1 MCRGLSLLQGWQR
14 VWSLLSPGQTVEL
27 RALPQQPVRNKG
39 EALRA
44 LIVKTNQVDVDQV
57 KGLKPAEVRQALC
70 DAGLS
75 PVGDKNELLKVRM

>member
-1 MCRGLSLLQGWQR
+1 M
-14 VWSLLSPGQTVEL
+14 WSLLSPGQTVEL

-44 LIVKTNQVDVDQV
+44 SIVRTNKVDVDQV

-75 PVGDKNELLKVRM
+75 PVGDKNELLKVRRAELYVSLCSK

>member
-1 MCRGLSLLQGWQR
+1 M
-14 VWSLLSPGQTVEL
+14 WSLLSPGQTVEL

-39 EALRA
+39 EAPRA
-44 LIVKTNQVDVDQV
+44 SIVRTNKVDVDQV

-75 PVGDKNELLKVRM
+75 PVGDKNELLKVRNDIIVAH

>member
-1 MCRGLSLLQGWQR
+1 M
-14 VWSLLSPGQTVEL
+14 WSLLSPGQTVEL

-44 LIVKTNQVDVDQV
+44 SIVRTNKVDVDQV

-75 PVGDKNELLKVRM
+75 PVGDKNELLKVRNYITVDVAH